1 MIELD
6 FTIHHAS
13 EYSISS
19 WRELSD
25 VQLRYDCFLG
35 DVRFVSSGVNF
46 STVWGWIP
54 IFDFALSF
62 RLIGEA
68 LVREG
73 SAVFEFTD
81 SDHVIEFNVQDER
94 VVVRTNYA
102 IGQGVVELSEFSH
115 ATAEFLSRVRT
126 RIEGEFPDLRENVHY
141 RTALGQFW

>member
-1 MIELD
+1 M
-6 FTIHHAS
+6 
-13 EYSISS
+13 
-19 WRELSD
+19 SD

-35 DVRFVSSGVNF
+35 DVRFVLGGVNF
-46 STVWGWIP
+46 STDWGWIP

-102 IGQGVVELSEFSH
+102 IGQGVVELSEFSR
-115 ATAEFLSRVRT
+115 ATVEFLSRVRT

>member
-35 DVRFVSSGVNF
+35 DVRFVLSGADF
-46 STVWGWIP
+46 STDWGWIP
-54 IFDFALSF
+54 IFDFALSL

-81 SDHVIEFNVQDER
+81 SDHVIEFNVNDER

-102 IGQGVVELSEFSH
+102 IGQGAVKLSEFSR
-115 ATAEFLSRVRT
+115 ATAGFLSRVRT